1 MWSCKNEDFFKLL
14 YTDLSYKTTTT
25 TTMTDCPICFETLD
39 FGGNNC
45 MRTECGH
52 GFHTSCLMMSLH
64 QSNDFKCPYCRQ
76 KMVGQAPARA
86 RAVPVYGAARE
97 AANDAAMQVYCA
109 HMDGVPAPNPIAAR
123 AAARVAAMQAYCA
136 NMDGVPVGDPTVA
149 HHAADDAVVQAL
161 LSYHPELWEP
171 PASRK

>member
-1 MWSCKNEDFFKLL
+1 
-14 YTDLSYKTTTT
+14 
-25 TTMTDCPICFETLD
+25 
-39 FGGNNC
+39 
-45 MRTECGH
+45 
-52 GFHTSCLMMSLH
+52 
-64 QSNDFKCPYCRQ
+64 
-76 KMVGQAPARA
+76 MVGQAPARA

-123 AAARVAAMQAYCA
+123 AAARVAAIQAYCA
-136 NMDGVPVGDPTVA
+136 HMDGVPVGDPAVA